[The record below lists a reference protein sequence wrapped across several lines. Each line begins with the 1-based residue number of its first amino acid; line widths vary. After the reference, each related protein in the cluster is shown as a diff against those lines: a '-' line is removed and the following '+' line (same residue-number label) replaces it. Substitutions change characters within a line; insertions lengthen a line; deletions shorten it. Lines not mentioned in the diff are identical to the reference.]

1 MAGRDVLITGCGPIG
16 LMNVAVARVLG
27 AAQVIATDVNPKRL
41 AEAKRLGADRVIDVN
56 REEPVTIVRDM
67 TAGRGADVVFE
78 YSGQAKALTQAVEAL
93 TSGGEIR
100 LIGAPAAAIPVD
112 LTAWILKGITVR
124 SIHGR
129 RIFASWEQASRLVES
144 NRVDLAPLVSHRLP
158 LREGVRSFE
167 LIERG
172 EAVKVLVVP
181 NA

>member
-93 TSGGEIR
+93 TSGGDPRRPHGMDPEGDHR
-100 LIGAPAAAIPVD
+100 AQHSRQKDLCELGTSEPTGGVEQGRSRPARQPPLAAA
-112 LTAWILKGITVR
+112 
-124 SIHGR
+124 
-129 RIFASWEQASRLVES
+129 
-144 NRVDLAPLVSHRLP
+144 
-158 LREGVRSFE
+158 
-167 LIERG
+167 
-172 EAVKVLVVP
+172 
-181 NA
+181 